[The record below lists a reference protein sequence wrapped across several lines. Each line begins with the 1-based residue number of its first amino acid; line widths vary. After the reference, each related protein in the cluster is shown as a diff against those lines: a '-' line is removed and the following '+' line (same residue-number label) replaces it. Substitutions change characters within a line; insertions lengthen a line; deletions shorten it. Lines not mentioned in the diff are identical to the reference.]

1 MTITCKM
8 CGELVEKIC
17 LVDESTIVC
26 ESCYNLK
33 KSFDLL
39 YKDQKAKIFV
49 DVFNKD
55 DAIYYNIFV
64 FDFVNEDFQI
74 ITRKTDFDNIYTA
87 KYQVILFVC
96 EYVEDIKNVVIYT
109 DFKTLAKHIEGE
121 YKSRSRSMKNEFYSL
136 QEYIDQGLE
145 VRFIE
150 KPYNLA
156 RICPLVFKFFHRF
169 DDYKRKTD
177 FQYKKG
183 EKETNGNGTS
193 DSTKPEATESEDED

>member
-1 MTITCKM
+1 M
-8 CGELVEKIC
+8 CGEAVEKTC

-39 YKDQKAKIFV
+39 YKEQKAKIFV

-74 ITRKTDFDNIYTA
+74 ITRRSDFDNIYTA

-96 EYVEDIKNVVIYT
+96 DYVEDMKNIIIYT
-109 DFKTLAKHIEGE
+109 DFKTLEKHVEGE
-121 YKSRSRSMKNEFYSL
+121 YRSRSQSMKNEFYRL
-136 QEYIDQGLE
+136 QECIDQGLE

-156 RICPLVFKFFHRF
+156 RMCPMVFKFFHRF

-183 EKETNGNGTS
+183 EKEEEKNGNGNS
-193 DSTKPEATESEDED
+193 DSSKPKTTQAEDEE

>member
-1 MTITCKM
+1 MTVPVTCKM
-8 CGELVEKIC
+8 CGEVVETIC
-17 LVDESTIVC
+17 TLDQETIVC

-33 KSFDLL
+33 KSFDVL

-49 DVFNKD
+49 DVFKKD
-55 DAIYYNIFV
+55 GSIYYNIFV

-96 EYVEDIKNVVIYT
+96 DYVDDMKNVVIYT
-109 DFKTLAKHIEGE
+109 DFKMLDKHLEGE
-121 YKSRSRSMKNEFYSL
+121 YKSRSKSMKSEFYKL
-136 QEYIDQGLE
+136 KEFVDQGLE

-150 KPYNLA
+150 KNFNLA
-156 RICPLVFKFFHRF
+156 RICPMLFKFFHRF
-169 DDYKRKTD
+169 EDYKRKTE

-183 EKETNGNGTS
+183 EKDADG
-193 DSTKPEATESEDED
+193 KPSADAEDDEE